1 MLLCS
6 IHVIDNLICYLKYIQ
21 NNAKICE
28 KKTYKYWQGGI
39 LNKLF
44 YLEFS
49 TADTFFLEQKQQIN
63 EQFQVNFFSS
73 NLLIE
78 H

>member
-1 MLLCS
+1 MLFK
-6 IHVIDNLICYLKYIQ
+6 LICYLKYIQ
-21 NNAKICE
+21 NNAKNFEREIC
-28 KKTYKYWQGGI
+28 KYWQWGI
-39 LNKLF
+39 LNKLC

-49 TADTFFLEQKQQIN
+49 TTDTFFLKQKQQIN
-63 EQFQVNFFSS
+63 DQFQVNFFST